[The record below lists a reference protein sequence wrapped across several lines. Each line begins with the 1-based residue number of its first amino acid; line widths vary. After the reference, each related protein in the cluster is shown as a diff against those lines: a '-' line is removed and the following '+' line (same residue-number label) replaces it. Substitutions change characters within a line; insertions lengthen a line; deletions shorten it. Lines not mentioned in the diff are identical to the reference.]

1 MLNTFQR
8 GINMNNIKLNI
19 QPEKINFCCIFGGES
34 SEHEVSLVSAY
45 SVLSNT
51 NSEKY
56 NIIKVG
62 VTRDGKWYLYTGEN
76 DNIKSGKWEQDTENK
91 YDAYIVPSSRLC
103 VISNGNAEYIKI
115 DVAFPVMHGAYSEDG
130 RMQGLLDMCHV
141 KYVGPGCA
149 SSAVS
154 MDKAFTKQI
163 LSASNIPQAKA
174 VVVTS
179 SDMTQIDAICD
190 SIESVFGFPVFVKP
204 ANAGSSVG
212 VSKVADKKQL
222 PLALEKAFKEDDKAL
237 IEEFIKG
244 KEVEVAVMGNKEPIS
259 AIPGEIDPGADFYDY
274 ETKYVTDTASY
285 YIPARISNDE
295 IDTVRAL
302 AIDIYKALGCKG
314 LSRIDFFVCD
324 DGRIIFNELNTLP
337 GFTSISMYPK
347 MFINMGVSYSE
358 IIDKLLSLA
367 ME

>member
-1 MLNTFQR
+1 
-8 GINMNNIKLNI
+8 MNNINLNLD
-19 QPEKINFCCIFGGES
+19 EKKINFCCIFGGQS

-51 NSEKY
+51 DCNKY

-62 VTRDGKWYLYTGEN
+62 ITREGRWYLYNGCNE
-76 DNIKSGKWEQDTENK
+76 NIKSGEWENDLDNK
-91 YDAYIVPSSRLC
+91 FDAYIVPSSRLC
-103 VISNGNAEYIKI
+103 VVNGDKISYIKI

-163 LSASNIPQAKA
+163 LSAADIPQAKA
-174 VVVTS
+174 VVVS
-179 SDMTQIDAICD
+179 KGDLLQIDAICD
-190 SIESVFGFPVFVKP
+190 SIERVFGFPVFVKP

-212 VSKVADKKQL
+212 VSKVTTKEEL
-222 PLALEKAFKEDDKAL
+222 PQALEKAFNEDNKLL

-244 KEVEVAVMGNKEPIS
+244 KEVEVAVMGNENPVS

-285 YIPARISNDE
+285 YIPARVSNE
-295 IDTVRAL
+295 AIETVRSL
-302 AIDIYKALGCKG
+302 AIDIYKALGCRG
-314 LSRIDFFVCD
+314 LSRIDFFVCE

-347 MFINMGVSYSE
+347 MFINMGMSYSE
-358 IIDKLLSLA
+358 VIDKLLTLA

>member
-1 MLNTFQR
+1 
-8 GINMNNIKLNI
+8 MNNINLTLDPRKL
-19 QPEKINFCCIFGGES
+19 NFCCIFGGES
-34 SEHEVSLVSAY
+34 SEHEVSLVSSY

-51 NSEKY
+51 DKEKY

-62 VTRDGKWYLYTGEN
+62 VTRDGKWYLYTGDNE
-76 DNIKSGKWEQDTENK
+76 NIKSGKWEDDRENK
-91 YDAYIVPSSRLC
+91 FDAYIVPSSRLC
-103 VISNGNAEYIKI
+103 VINGGNAEYIKI

-154 MDKAFTKQI
+154 MDKAFTKQV
-163 LSASNIPQAKA
+163 LSAADIPQAKA
-174 VVVTS
+174 VVVTK
-179 SDMTQIDAICD
+179 SDVCQMEAICD
-190 SIESVFGFPVFVKP
+190 SIEKVFGFPVFVKP

-212 VSKVADKKQL
+212 VSKVTCKDEL
-222 PLALEKAFKEDDKAL
+222 PLALNKAFMEDNKAL

-244 KEVEVAVMGNKEPIS
+244 KEVEVAVMGNEDPV
-259 AIPGEIDPGADFYDY
+259 AAVPGEIDPGADFYDY

-285 YIPARISNDE
+285 YIPARISDE
-295 IDTVRAL
+295 AINTVRSLAL
-302 AIDIYKALGCKG
+302 DIYKALGCRG

-324 DGRIIFNELNTLP
+324 DGRIVFNELNTLP
-337 GFTSISMYPK
+337 GLTSISMYPK
-347 MFINMGVSYSE
+347 MFINMGMTYSE